1 MDDIKAKN
9 IKEIKLPALK
19 PIVVAKIQPYTFL
32 ILVFIT
38 SHCPSPIK
46 KPTESRKDKAPS
58 KKPSLLAEY
67 DDMPLCVYRK
77 SANGR
82 LNNVPI

>member
-19 PIVVAKIQPYTFL
+19 PISVAKIQPYTLL
-32 ILVFIT
+32 ILAFIT

-58 KKPSLLAEY
+58 KNPSLLAEY
-67 DDMPLCVYRK
+67 NMPLCAYRK